1 MNTTAA
7 HIRTCLAQKNF
18 ETANVI
24 FLPTPYYIVSLLFL
38 CFSRM
43 RRRIHWIVSIVL
55 AVSCEAIVWPK
66 PDVASRSRFHV
77 GGLDNAPGY
86 VGDANGMSFR
96 QGLFHLAWQCTLTN
110 TSGLE
115 WCHSVSRDF
124 VSWKTLPPMISRDGA
139 ESGGVAIL
147 DNGDM
152 VAIFNE
158 VGGGGHWQARPSN
171 LSDVYLT
178 RWHDTSPNG
187 TVCASNQKCVVTPGI
202 PGTDLSQAFRDG
214 SNDGYWYV
222 VANRPDS
229 GGASGAANLAMTK
242 DFTSFELAS
251 GNASVFHQ
259 YKWTRCETLKSLC
272 GFGPYVVFERETF

>member
-1 MNTTAA
+1 MR
-7 HIRTCLAQKNF
+7 I
-18 ETANVI
+18 
-24 FLPTPYYIVSLLFL
+24 SL
-38 CFSRM
+38 
-43 RRRIHWIVSIVL
+43 WIVSIVL
-55 AVSCEAIVWPK
+55 AVSCEAIVWPS
-66 PDVASRSRFHV
+66 PDRASRSIFHV

-124 VSWKTLPPMISRDGA
+124 VTWKTLPPMISQGGA

-147 DNGDM
+147 DNGDI

-178 RWHDTSPNG
+178 HWHDASPNG
-187 TVCASNQKCVVTPGI
+187 TACASNQKCVVTPVRRLSSPLSTRSSTNDRAHYRVYLVQI
-202 PGTDLSQAFRDG
+202 FRKHTKMAAMTDTGMLSQIVRIL
-214 SNDGYWYV
+214 V
-222 VANRPDS
+222 
-229 GGASGAANLAMTK
+229 
-242 DFTSFELAS
+242 
-251 GNASVFHQ
+251 
-259 YKWTRCETLKSLC
+259 
-272 GFGPYVVFERETF
+272 ERLVLPC

>member
-1 MNTTAA
+1 
-7 HIRTCLAQKNF
+7 
-18 ETANVI
+18 
-24 FLPTPYYIVSLLFL
+24 
-38 CFSRM
+38 M
-43 RRRIHWIVSIVL
+43 RRTSLIAWIVSIVL

-229 GGASGAANLAMTK
+229 GGASGAAMLAMTK